1 MIMTET
7 IIHTPGELDSPVGRC
22 QHAKYCTED
31 WGDLI
36 TLASGVTV
44 AVPAIMLS
52 VWATRSRTRLMR
64 AVSVQACRF
73 LTLFFRIAVKM
84 LHTSAWHVVSHWDPD
99 IIIMDP
105 I

>member
-1 MIMTET
+1 MLNTVLRTGVTSLLWSEM
-7 IIHTPGELDSPVGRC
+7 
-22 QHAKYCTED
+22 
-31 WGDLI
+31 

-84 LHTSAWHVVSHWDPD
+84 LHTSAWHVGSHWEPD
-99 IIIMDP
+99 IIIIIMDP